1 MCAPSC
7 ALLLCY
13 CPRARTL
20 LSLCEHV
27 HRALR
32 RELRY
37 LSLSARFPLQKTS
50 QRPFKQVKP
59 PSNEEIKKLR
69 FVSSMLTWVLTPDIT
84 QKSRETKIEK
94 RRKKG
99 RRERGGYEK
108 KGDSGC
114 EYETCRRAFGRASY
128 EVWRNFFRGFISA
141 AHARVT
147 RCLFGT
153 GGRPV
158 QGIEL
163 SPVPRDGPP
172 CSVRAFIRHNGSR
185 VTTIVG
191 IV

>member
-94 RRKKG
+94 RRKKAVE
-99 RRERGGYEK
+99 RETVTRK
-108 KGDSGC
+108 RVIAAVNM
-114 EYETCRRAFGRASY
+114 RRADVRSGEPPTKFDGTSFAGSFPRLTRALHG
-128 EVWRNFFRGFISA
+128 VCLV
-141 AHARVT
+141 RVGD
-147 RCLFGT
+147 R
-153 GGRPV
+153 
-158 QGIEL
+158 
-163 SPVPRDGPP
+163 
-172 CSVRAFIRHNGSR
+172 SR
-185 VTTIVG
+185 V
-191 IV
+191 